1 MGEEESNLVKHWLKN
16 IILAVLLIAVFAAAV
31 AVGTVA
37 DVQEMR
43 VEELLQKVERL
54 EAECAELRLKVE
66 VNDEIVNRWLEVGSW
81 SG

>member
-1 MGEEESNLVKHWLKN
+1 LVKHWRKN

-31 AVGTVA
+31 LVGTVA